1 MKNIWFAL
9 GVSTLLTGCTGM
21 MYGSRSAPVNNQN
34 IYQGNNVADVH
45 RAPIQNNALFTPAVP
60 TGITAQPV
68 YRNNQPAQ
76 VTPYGQNP
84 TLAQQAARP
93 VQPTQPVQQS
103 RPYTPP
109 PVPYAPPA
117 QQARPYTPTQPAYA
131 PPASNDGWAVAPNA
145 GVYDQPKVNEVDARA
160 QAQALRPSQNATT
173 SVDNGG
179 TIATTSEP
187 VYAQPAQVMQEPT
200 AQTPPAQ
207 ATTAPEQ
214 SQQVA
219 SAARPDTSAN
229 NAGESTAVG
238 SLLKKAS
245 SAISKGDLDGAVAY
259 LENAQRMEPQNSKI
273 LYDIANIRYH
283 QGKHREAES
292 FASRAV
298 QVGGSNQILK
308 KSWSLIASARK
319 AMGDNQGAITAA
331 EKATSL

>member
-9 GVSTLLTGCTGM
+9 GMSSLLTGCTGM

-109 PVPYAPPA
+109 A

-160 QAQALRPSQNATT
+160 QAQAQAQALRPSQNATT
-173 SVDNGG
+173 SVNNGG
-179 TIATTSEP
+179 TIATTSES
-187 VYAQPAQVMQEPT
+187 VYAQPAQVMQEPP